1 MQKIASSGRSL
12 AQDTQ
17 STMEANARSLF

>member
-1 MQKIASSGRSL
+1 MQKSASSGRSL